1 MAKGA
6 KGWGW
11 GGGGWGTDHVSR
23 EIIKGVCY
31 NETYQN
37 SFRSAFAVTPV
48 NGSVDLPVAWM
59 ITKKVHSCFQFW
71 DVK

>member
-1 MAKGA
+1 MGV
-6 KGWGW
+6 
-11 GGGGWGTDHVSR
+11 GGGGTDHVSR
-23 EIIKGVCY
+23 EIKWSFHSSRITKGVCY